1 MKKTITTI
9 LTLVLVVAT
18 LMGTAT
24 TAFAYT
30 TSYGKDGVTLYG
42 SSLDDG
48 YVTMDTVLTSGG
60 LLGIVTIRDLFW
72 TGEIGSAESSGT
84 LAFCD
89 DTMNGVTWTLKDGVL
104 VLKGNPAVKTSVT
117 VDVTHNSP
125 FWNNEHIETIIIDAN
140 VKSISGSGVGNALF
154 HFGLPNLK
162 TVIFLGS
169 TSFSL
174 NNNYDFGM
182 FPNDHKINYVW
193 EACNDDTTLT
203 DPDWT
208 CYYTGIYPS
217 VIGTTT
223 KYSEFL
229 TKNSFFTDRAA
240 YLAAA
245 APIVANATLT
255 QEAIGM
261 LPADMIAAVNAIGGF
276 KALGGN
282 PSATGTTTQTI
293 ADGDVPATSTTT
305 TTVASD
311 ISVTVNGTPVV
322 WTDAAPFIDANNRT
336 MVPLRAVADAMN
348 LDVEWKADSRTAVFT
363 RGDDVIMFVIGFKTA
378 YTSRT
383 DVAMD
388 TEPVIS
394 NDRTYAPIRYLAEF
408 FGYTV
413 DWDAAT
419 RTVVIT
425 G

>member
-30 TSYGKDGVTLYG
+30 SATAIGATLG
-42 SSLDDG
+42 NSTDDG
-48 YVTMDTVLTSGG
+48 YVTLDTV
-60 LLGIVTIRDLFW
+60 IVNCPGTTYTVGTNGTVTVGDLFW
-72 TGEIGSAESSGT
+72 TGTIGSAESSGT
-84 LAFCD
+84 LAYCKE
-89 DTMNGVTWTLKDGVL
+89 TMNGVTWTLKDGVL
-104 VLKGNPAVKTSVT
+104 ILHADTT
-117 VDVTHNSP
+117 VRTNTTAGIGKNSP
-125 FWNNEHIETIIIDAN
+125 FWNNEHIKTIVIDGDVN
-140 VKSISGSGVGNALF
+140 SISEAANRMFS
-154 HFGLPNLK
+154 FGIPNLK
-162 TVIFLGS
+162 TVIFLGK
-169 TSFSL
+169 TLYDL
-174 NNNYDFGM
+174 NM
-182 FPNDHKINYVW
+182 FPTDHEINYVW
-193 EACNDDTTLT
+193 ESCRDVTGLT
-203 DPDWT
+203 DQKK
-208 CYYTGIYPS
+208 TGIYQP

-223 KYSEFL
+223 NYYEFL
-229 TKNSFFTDRAA
+229 NKNSFYTDRAY
-240 YLAAA
+240 YLADA
-245 APIVANATLT
+245 APIIANATLT
-255 QEAIGM
+255 QEAIDM
-261 LPADMIAAVNAIGGF
+261 LPADMVAAVNAIGGF
-276 KALGGN
+276 KSLGGN
-282 PSATGTTTQTI
+282 PATTGTTTQTI
-293 ADGDVPATSTTT
+293 ADGDVPATSTATA
-305 TTVASD
+305 TVASD
-311 ISVTVNGTPVV
+311 INVTVNGTPVV

-394 NDRTYAPIRYLAEF
+394 NNRTYAPIRYLAEF
-408 FGYTV
+408 FGYSV